1 MVTNRTS
8 GKGTCLRSGRRDR
21 AFKSRHP
28 DHKTKD
34 LDEKS
39 KSFFFERP
47 HHIPHKK
54 QESPVAGARSFRM
67 MFFSDSVI
75 DFVLQI
81 VGICAGLSL
90 YDIIQAS
97 MIGTC

>member
-1 MVTNRTS
+1 
-8 GKGTCLRSGRRDR
+8 
-21 AFKSRHP
+21 
-28 DHKTKD
+28 
-34 LDEKS
+34 
-39 KSFFFERP
+39 
-47 HHIPHKK
+47 
-54 QESPVAGARSFRM
+54 M